1 MASDVVTIF
10 LPSFQ
15 HLLVPFQVQRKITY
29 FIFSADFQILQA
41 NLRKYWEIGHSLFN
55 YESL

>member
-41 NLRKYWEIGHSLFN
+41 NLRKY
-55 YESL
+55 